1 MSKERNGLIWLVLS
15 LILLTFDQ
23 LTKWVVSTEMV
34 LYQSID
40 ILPVFNF
47 TYVHNYGAA
56 FSFLSD
62 AGGWQS
68 YFFSIIAIIISVVL
82 VYWLKKQPAK
92 NKVLC
97 SAYALV
103 LAGAIGNL
111 IDRLVYGYV
120 IDFLHVY
127 YEQWDFPVFNVAD
140 VAISLGAGL
149 LILDAFYE
157 HKEAGEVNGA
167 KD

>member
-1 MSKERNGLIWLVLS
+1 MLKGRNGLIWLALSIVL
-15 LILLTFDQ
+15 LITDQ
-23 LTKWVVSTEMV
+23 VTKWVVATNME

-56 FSFLSD
+56 FSFLSE

-68 YFFSIIAIIISVVL
+68 YFFSTIAIVISAL
-82 VYWLKKQPAK
+82 LIFWLKKLPAT
-92 NKVLC
+92 NKLLC

-111 IDRLVYGYV
+111 IDRLAHGYV

-127 YEQWDFPVFNVAD
+127 YQQWNFPVFNIAD
-140 VAISLGAGL
+140 VAISIGAAL
-149 LILDAFYE
+149 LILDAFFE
-157 HKEAGEVNGA
+157 QKETE
-167 KD
+167 K

>member
-1 MSKERNGLIWLVLS
+1 VLKGRNGLIWLVLS
-15 LILLTFDQ
+15 VVLLALDQ
-23 LTKWVVSTEMV
+23 ISKSVVVAQMK
-34 LYQSID
+34 LGQSID

-68 YFFSIIAIIISVVL
+68 YFFSTIAISISGL
-82 VYWLKKQPAK
+82 LIYWLKKLPAT
-92 NKVLC
+92 NKLLC
-97 SAYALV
+97 VAYALV

-111 IDRLVYGYV
+111 VDRLVYGYV

-127 YEQWDFPVFNVAD
+127 YQQWDFPVFNIAD
-140 VAISLGAGL
+140 VAISMGAAL
-149 LILDAFYE
+149 LLLDAFYE
-157 HKEAGEVNGA
+157 QKEAKAVNDA

>member
-1 MSKERNGLIWLVLS
+1 MLKGRNGLIWLVLS
-15 LILLTFDQ
+15 VVLLALDQ
-23 LTKWVVSTEMV
+23 ISKSVVVAQMK
-34 LYQSID
+34 LGQSID

-68 YFFSIIAIIISVVL
+68 YFFSTIAISISGL
-82 VYWLKKQPAK
+82 LIYWLKKLPAT
-92 NKVLC
+92 NKLLC
-97 SAYALV
+97 LAYALV

-111 IDRLVYGYV
+111 VDRLIYGYV

-127 YEQWDFPVFNVAD
+127 YQQWDFPVFNIAD
-140 VAISLGAGL
+140 VAISMGAAL
-149 LILDAFYE
+149 LLLDAFYE
-157 HKEAGEVNGA
+157 QKEAKAGNDA

>member
-1 MSKERNGLIWLVLS
+1 MLKGRNGLIWLALSIVL
-15 LILLTFDQ
+15 LITDQ
-23 LTKWVVSTEMV
+23 VTKWVVATNME

-56 FSFLSD
+56 FSFLSE

-68 YFFSIIAIIISVVL
+68 YFFSTIAIVISAL
-82 VYWLKKQPAK
+82 LIFWLKKLPAT
-92 NKVLC
+92 NKLLC

-111 IDRLVYGYV
+111 IDRLVHGYV

-127 YEQWDFPVFNVAD
+127 YQQWNFPVFNIAD
-140 VAISLGAGL
+140 VAISIGAAL
-149 LILDAFYE
+149 LILDAFFE
-157 HKEAGEVNGA
+157 QKETE
-167 KD
+167 K